1 MSVRAYRVNKIEHEK
16 SDTFNLWHDDKLVDF
31 LDSECNFFAGLTNE
45 GTGLVEVPVEALQKA
60 LEEKLEL
67 DDELRKALTED
78 IEACR
83 DDSYVTYYCY

>member
-1 MSVRAYRVNKIEHEK
+1 MSVRAFRVKKIEHEK

-31 LDSECNFFAGLTNE
+31 LDSECGFFVGLTSE

-60 LEEKLEL
+60 LEKLEL
-67 DDELRKALTED
+67 DDELRKAVTED

-83 DDSYVTYYCY
+83 DDGYVTYYCF